1 MFACAKPIMGL
12 AFFLLMLP
20 ALLLALGGGHAAAA
34 SVTQV
39 NQVAKL
45 ISSDAVA
52 YDFFGVAVAIDG
64 DTLLVGANGDDDHGS
79 ASGAAYVF
87 VRSNG
92 VWVQQAKLTP
102 NDGAVDDEFGRYVA
116 LAGNTALIGS
126 HWHDARGANS
136 GAAYVFVR
144 NGTSWTQQAK
154 LTASDA
160 AAGDEF
166 GWGLAI
172 EGDLALV
179 GAPYNDARG
188 TDSGALYAFV
198 RSGTSWT
205 QQAKLTASDG
215 DADDRFGWFLALN
228 SGTAVVGALADE
240 AKGFASGSAYV
251 FTYNGSSWSQQAKLT
266 ASDGAGNDQ
275 FGAAV
280 AVHRD
285 TAVISAIEND
295 AFGTNSGAAYVFVRN
310 GTSWTQQAKL
320 NATDAAAGDKFGGW
334 GVAIQYDVAVVG
346 SAFSDSSAVDTGA
359 VYVFARNGTNWS
371 QQRKVVASDPG
382 MGDLFGWSV
391 ALSGNRVVTGGHAND
406 DSGVD
411 SGSAYV
417 FDATILAAISGT
429 VTDSSGNGVTGVTI
443 STSGGSTTTG
453 SNGAYTLSGLTTGSY
468 TLTPAKTSCTFT
480 PASRLVTV
488 PPDGSTQTFSA
499 TCTTPTYA
507 IAGTIT
513 NSNGTGVAGVMISDG
528 TRSTTTDSNGYYT
541 LSGMTA
547 GSYTLTPSRSGYS
560 FSPTT
565 RSVTVSGNVS
575 GQDFVG
581 TALTYSIS
589 GRVTDSS
596 NNGLSGVS
604 VSGVGSTTTDSNG
617 NYTLSGV
624 PAGSYTLTPSLN
636 GYSFSPTTR
645 SVSVNGNVSGQDFTG
660 TAIVST
666 FSVSGRVTDSNGAT
680 LVSVTLS
687 NGIGSTTTDSNGNY
701 TLNGVPAGSY
711 TLTPSL
717 NGYSFSPTS
726 RSVSVSGN
734 VNGQDFT
741 GTAIVSTF
749 SVSGRV
755 TDSSNHGL
763 SGVSVS
769 GIGSTTT
776 DSNGNYTLNGVPAG
790 NYTLTPSL
798 NGYSFSPTSRS
809 VTVSGNVS
817 GQDFTANPNTYSI
830 AGRVTAS
837 NTSAIAE
844 VLVSAGTGKTART
857 DSNGNYS
864 IQGLVAGTYALK
876 PLTNGCVFTPASR
889 TVSVSTN
896 IVGQDFTQGLCRQY
910 LPFVIGKRAGN
921 IVGQVVSAIT
931 GQPLVGATVC
941 MLSTNRCVTTN
952 SQGGYTFTGVAIDS
966 QILRASAIG
975 YTTLTQSAVGQDSP
989 TITLNF
995 ALSPYLAQG
1004 EMRIVLTWNTNPRDL
1019 DSHLWLPSTRPYEV
1033 YWRDK
1038 GACFAFPY
1046 ACLDVDDIM
1055 SYGPETVTIRRRYNG
1070 KYSYAVHLFAGTGSL
1085 ATSGARVWV
1094 YDANG
1099 FVASYAVP
1107 TSGQGRWW
1115 YVFDLDGATGT
1126 LTPRNYFSQN
1136 SPDTAP

>member
-1 MFACAKPIMGL
+1 MFKPQHHQCSQRTSPQSFLRMFACAKPIMVL
-12 AFFLLMLP
+12 TTFLLILP
-20 ALLLALGGGHAAAA
+20 TLLLALGGGHAAAA

-160 AAGDEF
+160 AVGDEF

-179 GAPYNDARG
+179 GAPYNDALG

-198 RSGTSWT
+198 RSGTTWT

-285 TAVISAIEND
+285 TAIISAIEND

-359 VYVFARNGTNWS
+359 LYVFARNGTNWS
-371 QQRKVVASDPG
+371 QQSKVVASDSG

-417 FDATILAAISGT
+417 FDTTMLAAISGT
-429 VTDSSGNGVTGVTI
+429 VSDSNGTGVAGVTI

-453 SNGAYTLSGLTTGSY
+453 SNGAYTLSGLATGSY

-480 PASRLVTV
+480 PASRVVTV
-488 PPDGSTQTFSA
+488 PPDGSNQTFSA
-499 TCTTPTYA
+499 TCTAPTYA
-507 IAGTIT
+507 IAGTVSD
-513 NSNGTGVAGVMISDG
+513 SNGTGVAGVTIS
-528 TRSTTTDSNGYYT
+528 T
-541 LSGMTA
+541 SG
-547 GSYTLTPSRSGYS
+547 
-560 FSPTT
+560 
-565 RSVTVSGNVS
+565 
-575 GQDFVG
+575 
-581 TALTYSIS
+581 
-589 GRVTDSS
+589 
-596 NNGLSGVS
+596 
-604 VSGVGSTTTDSNG
+604 GSTTTGSNG
-617 NYTLSGV
+617 AYTLPNV
-624 PAGSYTLTPSLN
+624 PTGSVTLTPTKS
-636 GYSFSPTTR
+636 GYTFTPTTR
-645 SVSVNGNVSGQDFTG
+645 Q
-660 TAIVST
+660 IM
-666 FSVSGRVTDSNGAT
+666 
-680 LVSVTLS
+680 
-687 NGIGSTTTDSNGNY
+687 
-701 TLNGVPAGSY
+701 
-711 TLTPSL
+711 
-717 NGYSFSPTS
+717 
-726 RSVSVSGN
+726 
-734 VNGQDFT
+734 
-741 GTAIVSTF
+741 
-749 SVSGRV
+749 
-755 TDSSNHGL
+755 
-763 SGVSVS
+763 
-769 GIGSTTT
+769 
-776 DSNGNYTLNGVPAG
+776 
-790 NYTLTPSL
+790 
-798 NGYSFSPTSRS
+798 
-809 VTVSGNVS
+809 VSGNVS
-817 GQDFTANPNTYSI
+817 GQDFTATVPS
-830 AGRVTAS
+830 GRVFKVDRDGLSFRNFRYYGADWTQFKQTFPATPMELS
-837 NTSAIAE
+837 NGVRRKGPESYFNSVYYQGIGNGGNCAGFAAVSLIRFLALPETVELDLLTSANRAISPPFLWQDFLSSPYGVRQITAKQSDLADYVHLYQARQLTEQAITWDSSHYTDTPLQTYQAIQASVALGTPLAVSIRQGNQGHRMTAYRTTESGGWGYIYVYDNNWPNDANRQIALNLATGQWSYALDAQTTWGGTGDLTYTPANLNFPGQLWARYDTDG
-844 VLVSAGTGKTART
+844 VLATAAVNAGTLLAVDGDASLLITDDQGRQMGYKHGSLVMAIPNAAPIYNLGYNPEQPTADNIVGFYLPPTVPFSVTLQPIAGTGTYTLTAFGNGSALRLDDISIRAGTVDTLVLNGAVQQTTFIPATDDSYCHILTREFATASRDFTACVTANTGTAVQFGLDSTGNALTVGTQSGSAVSLTATMHQVGTEART
-857 DSNGNYS
+857 
-864 IQGLVAGTYALK
+864 T
-876 PLTNGCVFTPASR
+876 
-889 TVSVSTN
+889 TVSQPIAPGTSVTVN
-896 IVGQDFTQGLCRQY
+896 VGARKTVY
-910 LPFVIGKRAGN
+910 LP
-921 IVGQVVSAIT
+921 
-931 GQPLVGATVC
+931 L
-941 MLSTNRCVTTN
+941 L
-952 SQGGYTFTGVAIDS
+952 
-966 QILRASAIG
+966 LR
-975 YTTLTQSAVGQDSP
+975 
-989 TITLNF
+989 
-995 ALSPYLAQG
+995 
-1004 EMRIVLTWNTNPRDL
+1004 
-1019 DSHLWLPSTRPYEV
+1019 
-1033 YWRDK
+1033 
-1038 GACFAFPY
+1038 
-1046 ACLDVDDIM
+1046 
-1055 SYGPETVTIRRRYNG
+1055 
-1070 KYSYAVHLFAGTGSL
+1070 
-1085 ATSGARVWV
+1085 
-1094 YDANG
+1094 
-1099 FVASYAVP
+1099 
-1107 TSGQGRWW
+1107 
-1115 YVFDLDGATGT
+1115 
-1126 LTPRNYFSQN
+1126 
-1136 SPDTAP
+1136 